1 MRLRAT
7 LLIVVLAA
15 AGAAGACSGISPD
28 RTPPTSP
35 GALDA
40 HGSSPQPREI
50 PPTTSPTNPPPV
62 DRGPAPPSQPPSPPV
77 SNGCDHTKAQWAIGE
92 AASDALLER
101 ARVAAGAGSAR
112 FLRPNEP
119 VTFEYLG
126 SRLNLGL
133 DARDLVRSVVCG

>member
-1 MRLRAT
+1 MRLRTT

-35 GALDA
+35 GALDDR
-40 HGSSPQPREI
+40 GSSA
-50 PPTTSPTNPPPV
+50 
-62 DRGPAPPSQPPSPPV
+62 GPALPDQPPSPPV

-101 ARVAAGAGSAR
+101 ARVTAGAGSAR

-119 VTFEYLG
+119 VTFEYVG
-126 SRLNLGL
+126 SRLSLGL
-133 DARDLVRSVVCG
+133 DARDLVRTVVCG